1 MILCYFDMNVHPFRA
16 GASLV
21 LHKDAAWKEGWNKFK
36 ETNPILRGLFGM
48 KKSLEETDNPLA
60 NTGRAV
66 SGRITNILGKSF
78 AYNSISM
85 CYYLLLKFAYSIAL
99 WRK

>member
-1 MILCYFDMNVHPFRA
+1 MNMHPFRA

-48 KKSLEETDNPLA
+48 KKSFDETDNPLA
-60 NTGRAV
+60 NTSRAV
-66 SGRITNILGKSF
+66 SGRITNILGKF
-78 AYNSISM
+78 LLNITLIPM
-85 CYYLLLKFAYSIAL
+85 CYLLSKFTCSITIR
-99 WRK
+99 RK